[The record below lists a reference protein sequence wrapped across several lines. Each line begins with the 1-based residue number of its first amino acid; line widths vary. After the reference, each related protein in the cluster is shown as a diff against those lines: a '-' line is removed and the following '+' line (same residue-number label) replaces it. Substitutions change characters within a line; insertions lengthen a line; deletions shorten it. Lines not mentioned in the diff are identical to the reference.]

1 MSRKRKRI
9 PSLFILPIIL
19 IVIVCSYLIRYIYF
33 SIDTEIIKYGTM
45 ESSFETKG
53 LIIRNEWVY
62 NYNQDSELKNKIPEG
77 QRVPYGKKIVE
88 IVKGEADIQDDLLA
102 KVNKLEERIREIEKS
117 EIDNP
122 IFEKDIEKLDKNI
135 NSKIELIKN
144 YSIDGNVQELE
155 DLKNE
160 LSEDLYKKSLIVGNN
175 SLAGKN
181 LDKLKSEKTQLEDIY
196 SNNLDAV
203 YAKTSGI
210 VSYSLDGLEQSLNP
224 INIDRISIEDV
235 KQIIF
240 SNEMENKIEYQ
251 KGVKIIEDYTWH
263 ICCVFDKE
271 QIKGLKEGVRISLL
285 LKNGEK
291 ESISAKLKSISESI
305 NEEHLVVF
313 EINEYADNYY
323 NIRIADMT
331 VISCQ
336 HEGFLVSENSIFE
349 NDKQK
354 GIYIIKR
361 GVIRFVP
368 AEIIAIEDSKALI
381 KNVEYEDEAN
391 ETVRYVIK
399 VYDEVVKSIKRVK
412 VNQRIM

>member
-291 ESISAKLKSISESI
+291 ELISAKLKSISESI

>member
-144 YSIDGNVQELE
+144 YSIDGNVQGLE

-271 QIKGLKEGVRISLL
+271 QIKGLKEGIRISLL

-336 HEGFLVSENSIFE
+336 HEGFLVSEKSIFE

-399 VYDEVVKSIKRVK
+399 VYDEVVKSIKKVK